1 MDVCSALSI
10 VSDQI
15 ISTVRRLTLLLV
27 MTGALEG
34 LQRAKILRHDAFI
47 ICGDPQ
53 PSIKS
58 HLRK

>member
-1 MDVCSALSI
+1 MDVCSALSR

-47 ICGDPQ
+47 I
-53 PSIKS
+53 
-58 HLRK
+58 